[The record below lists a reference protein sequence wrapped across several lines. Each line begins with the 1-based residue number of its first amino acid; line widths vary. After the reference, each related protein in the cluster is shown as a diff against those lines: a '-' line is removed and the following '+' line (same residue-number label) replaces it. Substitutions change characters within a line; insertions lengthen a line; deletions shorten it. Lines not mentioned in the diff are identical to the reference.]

1 MNSEEFDRHLIS
13 YHDGGDDYRYCF
25 SKQEADTIKN
35 ALNGYDKAIDDV
47 ISMLNNMK
55 LDIYSKEILSA
66 VNATISLIVADVK
79 QLKRYGFLEGNR
91 NG

>member
-1 MNSEEFDRHLIS
+1 MAMAAYEEV
-13 YHDGGDDYRYCF
+13 C
-25 SKQEADTIKN
+25 KCV
-35 ALNGYDKAIDDV
+35 YDKAIDDV
-47 ISMLNNMK
+47 ISMLSNMK

-79 QLKRYGFLEGNR
+79 QLKRYGFLEGNF

>member
-1 MNSEEFDRHLIS
+1 MAMAT
-13 YHDGGDDYRYCF
+13 Y
-25 SKQEADTIKN
+25 QEVCKY
-35 ALNGYDKAIDDV
+35 GYDKAIDDV

-79 QLKRYGFLEGNR
+79 QLKRYGFLEENH

>member
-1 MNSEEFDRHLIS
+1 MAMAT
-13 YHDGGDDYRYCF
+13 Y
-25 SKQEADTIKN
+25 QEVCKC
-35 ALNGYDKAIDDV
+35 GYDKAIDDV

-79 QLKRYGFLEGNR
+79 QLKRYGFLDGNR

>member
-1 MNSEEFDRHLIS
+1 MSMATYEEV
-13 YHDGGDDYRYCF
+13 C
-25 SKQEADTIKN
+25 KC
-35 ALNGYDKAIDDV
+35 GYDKAIDDV

>member
-1 MNSEEFDRHLIS
+1 MATYEEV
-13 YHDGGDDYRYCF
+13 C
-25 SKQEADTIKN
+25 KCE
-35 ALNGYDKAIDDV
+35 YDKAIDDV
-47 ISMLNNMK
+47 IIMLNNMK

-66 VNATISLIVADVK
+66 LNATISLIVSDVK

>member
-1 MNSEEFDRHLIS
+1 MAMAT
-13 YHDGGDDYRYCF
+13 Y
-25 SKQEADTIKN
+25 QEVCKCE
-35 ALNGYDKAIDDV
+35 YDKAIDDV

-79 QLKRYGFLEGNR
+79 QLKRYGFLEENR

>member
-1 MNSEEFDRHLIS
+1 METYEEV
-13 YHDGGDDYRYCF
+13 C
-25 SKQEADTIKN
+25 KCV
-35 ALNGYDKAIDDV
+35 YDKAIDDV

-79 QLKRYGFLEGNR
+79 QGFLLFRVVESQGTLKPRQPLNK
-91 NG
+91 